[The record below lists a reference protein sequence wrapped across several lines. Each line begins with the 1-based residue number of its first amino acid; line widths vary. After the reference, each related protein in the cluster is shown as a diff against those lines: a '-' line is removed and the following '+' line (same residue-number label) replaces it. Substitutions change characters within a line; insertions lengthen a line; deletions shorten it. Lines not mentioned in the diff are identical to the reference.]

1 MDDIIGLG
9 SRSEG
14 EVVEMVGVLDYLL
27 SKVDVSQAM
36 YNDLIIVE
44 DLFLAHISHPGW
56 SVGVSASR

>member
-1 MDDIIGLG
+1 MDGIIGLG

-36 YNDLIIVE
+36 CNDLIIIEVC
-44 DLFLAHISHPGW
+44 FLLM
-56 SVGVSASR
+56 